1 MSMFT
6 SRDGLYARARKQFK
20 IQDGIRLFT
29 YSFFKQRRAEVQAFF
44 AQIYSEAQ
52 ASRAAPGHH
61 ALAAIAEMGRIK
73 RHYTLNIDGLA
84 EVVGM
89 STWHHELHPTGST
102 VEMHGNIRQLVCPA
116 CFSVE
121 PLTRQAIN
129 TMKEQKAIQCP
140 SCAADELRFKVMLYD
155 DDQGD
160 CITPEHVFETLEED
174 LQVADCVL
182 WVGISFEQSA
192 SVEYFRR
199 VRQVLA
205 SQGRLA
211 ACPQAIINPAEE
223 ACFNIVSS
231 VCNVDDLQLLD
242 VRTT

>member
-1 MSMFT
+1 
-6 SRDGLYARARKQFK
+6 
-20 IQDGIRLFT
+20 
-29 YSFFKQRRAEVQAFF
+29 
-44 AQIYSEAQ
+44 
-52 ASRAAPGHH
+52 
-61 ALAAIAEMGRIK
+61 MGMQ
-73 RHYTLNIDGLA
+73 
-84 EVVGM
+84 VGM

-242 VRTT
+242 VRTTHAGL